1 MDLSHLDKKYFID
14 AHKYN
19 CPFCKRNHVTYSMV
33 DKFAF
38 HWGNSKICHA
48 YLIKCNSDGC
58 EKVSMHLSFNELRDS
73 YVQYNRR
80 EYNNRFVEDL
90 DIDKELF
97 FSQPTSYFVLDN
109 RIPEK
114 IRELLY
120 EAEKSRQAN
129 LLVGASACVRKAIYE
144 LIEHEEVGVKN
155 TKTNYVDYQE
165 SIKALK
171 AKFSFVA
178 SELFDAL
185 GDIQELAS
193 DSVHE
198 GSWEAWDSSKLTILI
213 ELTKAILHEMYVVPE
228 ERKGRLGVLNQ
239 IKSAFSN
246 SKNIELETDE
256 EIELIEEEVELETK

>member
-19 CPFCKRNHVTYSMV
+19 CPFCKRNHVTYQMV

-38 HWGNSKICHA
+38 NWSDQKICHA

-58 EKVSMHLSFNELRDS
+58 GGTSMHLSFKELRDS
-73 YVQYNRR
+73 YVEYNRR
-80 EYNNRFVEDL
+80 QYNNRFASDV

-129 LLVGASACVRKAIYE
+129 LLVGASACLRKAIYE
-144 LIEHEEVGVKN
+144 LIGHENVVVKN
-155 TKTNYVDYQE
+155 PKTGYVDYQE

-171 AKFSFVA
+171 TKFSFVA
-178 SELFDAL
+178 PELFDAI

-198 GSWEAWDSSKLTILI
+198 GSWEAWDSSKLTVLI

-246 SKNIELETDE
+246 SKNKDTELVE
-256 EIELIEEEVELETK
+256 EKTEE

>member
-1 MDLSHLDKKYFID
+1 MDLSHLDKKYFVD

-19 CPFCKRNHVTYSMV
+19 CPFCKRNHVSYDLSSTSTFDWSNEKQCAVHYV
-33 DKFAF
+33 R
-38 HWGNSKICHA
+38 
-48 YLIKCNSDGC
+48 CNSCGKTSLHFTFSEIRAKD
-58 EKVSMHLSFNELRDS
+58 
-73 YVQYNRR
+73 QYGHPRSQ
-80 EYNNRFVEDL
+80 FQK
-90 DIDKELF
+90 DIDIDSHLF

-129 LLVGASACVRKAIYE
+129 LLVGASACIRKAIYE
-144 LIEHEEVGVKN
+144 LLEHEKAIVKN
-155 TKTNYVDYQE
+155 PKTGYADYQA
-165 SIKALK
+165 SIKSLK
-171 AKFSFVA
+171 TKFSNVA

-185 GDIQELAS
+185 GHIQELAS

-213 ELTKAILHEMYVVPE
+213 ELTKAILHEMYVIPE

-239 IKSAFSN
+239 IKSAFSS
-246 SKNIELETDE
+246 SKNTQPEAATEVDAS
-256 EIELIEEEVELETK
+256 EVETK